1 MAIIDILQE
10 YGSKWII
17 VETDSQLK
25 VVLCSRGAS
34 LYSLKYKSKRL
45 NLVPK
50 DKEFFLN
57 SPQYFGKTLGRVAGR
72 IPCNLKVNDSPLN
85 LDETINGFCLHGG
98 DMNSLSFQEFDTSV
112 KNEDGR
118 ISVSFKIF
126 SRSGNCKFPG
136 NLTARVTYV
145 FYDNRND
152 FEILFFAS
160 SDADTPVSLSNHIYW
175 DLNNDNDVSNQV
187 FYMSSNGYGVDDG
200 KSQLVLGINPILP
213 CLDFR
218 TPTKLGEKLDYIED
232 NLPTH
237 TIDHLFTFPS
247 IKTDVPQATLEND
260 SFKIKLFTDF
270 PAMNIYVDNSLT
282 KVKFKNGED
291 FLGKRRA
298 IALEPQINLV
308 DRDVLILKA
317 NEQFEHFI
325 RYEIEEK

>member
-1 MAIIDILQE
+1 MAIIDIKQE

-17 VETDSQLK
+17 VETDSKLK

-34 LYSLKYKSKRL
+34 LYSLKYKDKRL

-50 DKEFFLN
+50 DKEFFLS

-72 IPCNLKVNDSPLN
+72 IPCNLKVGDNSLS
-85 LDETINGFCLHGG
+85 LDETKDGFCLHGG
-98 DMNSLSFQEFDTSV
+98 DLNSLSFQEFETSV

-118 ISVSFKIF
+118 ISVSFKIY

-136 NLTARVTYV
+136 NLIVRVTYV
-145 FYDNRND
+145 FYDSKKE
-152 FEILFFAS
+152 FEILFFATT
-160 SDADTPVSLSNHIYW
+160 DMDTPVSLSNHIYW
-175 DLNNDNDVSNQV
+175 DLYNDNDVSNQV

-218 TPTKLGEKLDYIED
+218 TPTRLGDKLDFIEE

-237 TIDHLFTFPS
+237 TIDHLFVFP
-247 IKTDVPQATLEND
+247 KVDTNVPQATLEND
-260 SFKIKLFTDF
+260 SIKINLFTDF

-282 KVKFKNGED
+282 KVHFKNGED
-291 FLGKRRA
+291 YLGKRRA

-308 DRDVLILKA
+308 DRDTLILKA
-317 NEQFEHFI
+317 NEQVEHFI
-325 RYEIEEK
+325 RYSIEEK